1 MASIDELL
9 ESANQAGCDDELSFI
24 IDEHLRIITVPE
36 RGVVLGVEGDKD
48 VNRVR
53 FRMNRFYHG
62 SDLSEFCIRINYQNA
77 DGDINYFTVTEKTV
91 ETDSFCFIWTV
102 AADATMVKGTV
113 LFVVNCFMTDVDGVV
128 QKAYHTTLG
137 SGTVLEGLEPY
148 EGGDI
153 PEIVD
158 YLTHL
163 KNDLMIYSGTLVTG
177 AEEAA
182 AAASRS
188 ATEAAKA
195 VDITVPTKTSQLTND
210 SSWQTSAQVA
220 SAIQTAI
227 AKTGHASFQKVDTV
241 PGVDSA
247 TENVMYLV
255 LNPKTKHYDIYAKIK
270 GANGSY
276 TMEQLDDTT
285 VDLSGYMQKEN
296 GKRLMTDAEGTK
308 LAGIA
313 EGANKYTHPTYT
325 ARSSGLYKVTVDAS
339 GHVTEV
345 APVTKA
351 DITGLGIPGTNTT
364 YSPMSGATSSAAGTN
379 GLVPAPPAGAQ
390 GKFLR
395 GDGTWQ
401 PLVSYGEATATNA
414 GLMSAADKTKLDG
427 LVLATSAE
435 VKAMLDEVFAE
446 A

>member
-1 MASIDELL
+1 MA
-9 ESANQAGCDDELSFI
+9 
-24 IDEHLRIITVPE
+24 T
-36 RGVVLGVEGDKD
+36 
-48 VNRVR
+48 
-53 FRMNRFYHG
+53 Y
-62 SDLSEFCIRINYQNA
+62 DLSHIPELRDLQDLANR
-77 DGDINYFTVTEKTV
+77 
-91 ETDSFCFIWTV
+91 
-102 AADATMVKGTV
+102 
-113 LFVVNCFMTDVDGVV
+113 
-128 QKAYHTTLG
+128 QKARDEALK
-137 SGTVLEGLEPY
+137 VRVKALENK
-148 EGGDI
+148 GGQANVI
-153 PEIVD
+153 ETIKV
-158 YLTHL
+158 
-163 KNDLMIYSGTLVTG
+163 NGQAQAVN
-177 AEEAA
+177 
-182 AAASRS
+182 
-188 ATEAAKA
+188 AKA

-255 LNPKTKHYDIYAKIK
+255 LNHKTKHYDIYAKIK
-270 GANGSY
+270 GTNGSY

-285 VDLSGYMQKEN
+285 VDLSGYVQKEN
-296 GKRLMTDAEGTK
+296 GKRLMTDAESAK

-325 ARSSGLYKVTVDAS
+325 ARSSGLYKVTVDAY

-345 APVTKA
+345 APVTKE

>member
-1 MASIDELL
+1 MKAL
-9 ESANQAGCDDELSFI
+9 ENKGGQANVIETIKVNGQAQA
-24 IDEHLRIITVPE
+24 
-36 RGVVLGVEGDKD
+36 
-48 VNRVR
+48 VN
-53 FRMNRFYHG
+53 
-62 SDLSEFCIRINYQNA
+62 
-77 DGDINYFTVTEKTV
+77 
-91 ETDSFCFIWTV
+91 
-102 AADATMVKGTV
+102 
-113 LFVVNCFMTDVDGVV
+113 
-128 QKAYHTTLG
+128 
-137 SGTVLEGLEPY
+137 
-148 EGGDI
+148 
-153 PEIVD
+153 
-158 YLTHL
+158 
-163 KNDLMIYSGTLVTG
+163 
-177 AEEAA
+177 
-182 AAASRS
+182 
-188 ATEAAKA
+188 AKA

>member
-1 MASIDELL
+1 M
-9 ESANQAGCDDELSFI
+9 
-24 IDEHLRIITVPE
+24 
-36 RGVVLGVEGDKD
+36 
-48 VNRVR
+48 
-53 FRMNRFYHG
+53 
-62 SDLSEFCIRINYQNA
+62 
-77 DGDINYFTVTEKTV
+77 
-91 ETDSFCFIWTV
+91 
-102 AADATMVKGTV
+102 
-113 LFVVNCFMTDVDGVV
+113 
-128 QKAYHTTLG
+128 
-137 SGTVLEGLEPY
+137 
-148 EGGDI
+148 
-153 PEIVD
+153 
-158 YLTHL
+158 
-163 KNDLMIYSGTLVTG
+163 
-177 AEEAA
+177 
-182 AAASRS
+182 
-188 ATEAAKA
+188 
-195 VDITVPTKTSQLTND
+195 PTKTSQLTND

-247 TENVMYLV
+247 TKNVMYLV

-270 GANGSY
+270 GANGNY

>member
-1 MASIDELL
+1 MAYNEK
-9 ESANQAGCDDELSFI
+9 
-24 IDEHLRIITVPE
+24 HLAKLADLKA
-36 RGVVLGVEGDKD
+36 LGTKQKEV
-48 VNRVR
+48 
-53 FRMNRFYHG
+53 
-62 SDLSEFCIRINYQNA
+62 
-77 DGDINYFTVTEKTV
+77 
-91 ETDSFCFIWTV
+91 
-102 AADATMVKGTV
+102 ADALAERIDT
-113 LFVVNCFMTDVDGVV
+113 
-128 QKAYHTTLG
+128 
-137 SGTVLEGLEPY
+137 LEGVGSQANVIETIKVN
-148 EGGDI
+148 GQAQA
-153 PEIVD
+153 V
-158 YLTHL
+158 
-163 KNDLMIYSGTLVTG
+163 N
-177 AEEAA
+177 
-182 AAASRS
+182 
-188 ATEAAKA
+188 AKA

>member
-1 MASIDELL
+1 MA
-9 ESANQAGCDDELSFI
+9 
-24 IDEHLRIITVPE
+24 T
-36 RGVVLGVEGDKD
+36 
-48 VNRVR
+48 
-53 FRMNRFYHG
+53 Y
-62 SDLSEFCIRINYQNA
+62 DLSHIPELRDLQDLANR
-77 DGDINYFTVTEKTV
+77 
-91 ETDSFCFIWTV
+91 
-102 AADATMVKGTV
+102 
-113 LFVVNCFMTDVDGVV
+113 
-128 QKAYHTTLG
+128 QKARDEALKARMKA
-137 SGTVLEGLEPY
+137 LENN
-148 EGGDI
+148 GGQANVI
-153 PEIVD
+153 ETIKV
-158 YLTHL
+158 
-163 KNDLMIYSGTLVTG
+163 NGQAQAVN
-177 AEEAA
+177 
-182 AAASRS
+182 
-188 ATEAAKA
+188 AKA

>member
-1 MASIDELL
+1 M
-9 ESANQAGCDDELSFI
+9 
-24 IDEHLRIITVPE
+24 
-36 RGVVLGVEGDKD
+36 
-48 VNRVR
+48 
-53 FRMNRFYHG
+53 
-62 SDLSEFCIRINYQNA
+62 
-77 DGDINYFTVTEKTV
+77 
-91 ETDSFCFIWTV
+91 
-102 AADATMVKGTV
+102 
-113 LFVVNCFMTDVDGVV
+113 
-128 QKAYHTTLG
+128 
-137 SGTVLEGLEPY
+137 
-148 EGGDI
+148 
-153 PEIVD
+153 
-158 YLTHL
+158 
-163 KNDLMIYSGTLVTG
+163 
-177 AEEAA
+177 
-182 AAASRS
+182 
-188 ATEAAKA
+188 
-195 VDITVPTKTSQLTND
+195 PTKTSQLTND

-270 GANGSY
+270 GTNGSY

-285 VDLSGYMQKEN
+285 VDLSGYVQKEN
-296 GKRLMTDAEGTK
+296 GKRLMTDAESAK

-325 ARSSGLYKVTVDAS
+325 ARSSGLYKVTVDAY

-345 APVTKA
+345 APVTKE

>member
-1 MASIDELL
+1 MA
-9 ESANQAGCDDELSFI
+9 
-24 IDEHLRIITVPE
+24 T
-36 RGVVLGVEGDKD
+36 
-48 VNRVR
+48 
-53 FRMNRFYHG
+53 Y
-62 SDLSEFCIRINYQNA
+62 DLSHIPELRDLQDLANR
-77 DGDINYFTVTEKTV
+77 
-91 ETDSFCFIWTV
+91 
-102 AADATMVKGTV
+102 
-113 LFVVNCFMTDVDGVV
+113 
-128 QKAYHTTLG
+128 QKARDEALKAR
-137 SGTVLEGLEPY
+137 VKALENK
-148 EGGDI
+148 GGQANVI
-153 PEIVD
+153 ETIKV
-158 YLTHL
+158 
-163 KNDLMIYSGTLVTG
+163 NGQAQAVN
-177 AEEAA
+177 
-182 AAASRS
+182 
-188 ATEAAKA
+188 AKA

-270 GANGSY
+270 GTNGSY
-276 TMEQLDDTT
+276 TMEQLDDTA
-285 VDLSGYMQKEN
+285 VDLSGYVQKEN
-296 GKRLMTDAEGTK
+296 GKRLMTDAESAK

-325 ARSSGLYKVTVDAS
+325 ARSSGLYKVTVDAY

-345 APVTKA
+345 APVTKE

-379 GLVPAPPAGAQ
+379 GLAPAPPAGAQ

>member
-1 MASIDELL
+1 MKAL
-9 ESANQAGCDDELSFI
+9 ENKGGQANVIETIKVNGQAQA
-24 IDEHLRIITVPE
+24 
-36 RGVVLGVEGDKD
+36 
-48 VNRVR
+48 VN
-53 FRMNRFYHG
+53 
-62 SDLSEFCIRINYQNA
+62 
-77 DGDINYFTVTEKTV
+77 
-91 ETDSFCFIWTV
+91 
-102 AADATMVKGTV
+102 
-113 LFVVNCFMTDVDGVV
+113 
-128 QKAYHTTLG
+128 
-137 SGTVLEGLEPY
+137 
-148 EGGDI
+148 
-153 PEIVD
+153 
-158 YLTHL
+158 
-163 KNDLMIYSGTLVTG
+163 
-177 AEEAA
+177 
-182 AAASRS
+182 
-188 ATEAAKA
+188 AKA

-296 GKRLMTDAEGTK
+296 GKRLMTDAESAK

-325 ARSSGLYKVTVDAS
+325 ARSSGLYKVTVDAY

-345 APVTKA
+345 APVTKE

-364 YSPMSGATSSAAGTN
+364 YSPMSGATSSSSGTN

>member
-1 MASIDELL
+1 MA
-9 ESANQAGCDDELSFI
+9 
-24 IDEHLRIITVPE
+24 T
-36 RGVVLGVEGDKD
+36 
-48 VNRVR
+48 
-53 FRMNRFYHG
+53 Y
-62 SDLSEFCIRINYQNA
+62 DLSHIPELRDLQDLANR
-77 DGDINYFTVTEKTV
+77 
-91 ETDSFCFIWTV
+91 
-102 AADATMVKGTV
+102 
-113 LFVVNCFMTDVDGVV
+113 
-128 QKAYHTTLG
+128 QKARYEALLKA
-137 SGTVLEGLEPY
+137 LENK
-148 EGGDI
+148 GGQANVI
-153 PEIVD
+153 ETIKV
-158 YLTHL
+158 
-163 KNDLMIYSGTLVTG
+163 NGQAQAVN
-177 AEEAA
+177 
-182 AAASRS
+182 
-188 ATEAAKA
+188 AKA
-195 VDITVPTKTSQLTND
+195 VDI
-210 SSWQTSAQVA
+210 
-220 SAIQTAI
+220 
-227 AKTGHASFQKVDTV
+227 TV

-270 GANGSY
+270 GTNGSY

-285 VDLSGYMQKEN
+285 VDLSGYVQKEN
-296 GKRLMTDAEGTK
+296 GKRLMTDAESAK

-325 ARSSGLYKVTVDAS
+325 ARSSGLYKVTVDAY

-345 APVTKA
+345 APVTKE

>member
-1 MASIDELL
+1 MKAL
-9 ESANQAGCDDELSFI
+9 ENKGGQANVIETIKVNGQAQA
-24 IDEHLRIITVPE
+24 
-36 RGVVLGVEGDKD
+36 
-48 VNRVR
+48 VN
-53 FRMNRFYHG
+53 
-62 SDLSEFCIRINYQNA
+62 
-77 DGDINYFTVTEKTV
+77 
-91 ETDSFCFIWTV
+91 
-102 AADATMVKGTV
+102 
-113 LFVVNCFMTDVDGVV
+113 
-128 QKAYHTTLG
+128 
-137 SGTVLEGLEPY
+137 
-148 EGGDI
+148 
-153 PEIVD
+153 
-158 YLTHL
+158 
-163 KNDLMIYSGTLVTG
+163 
-177 AEEAA
+177 
-182 AAASRS
+182 
-188 ATEAAKA
+188 AKA

-270 GANGSY
+270 GTNGSY

-285 VDLSGYMQKEN
+285 VDLSGYVQKEN
-296 GKRLMTDAEGTK
+296 GKRLMTDAESAK

-325 ARSSGLYKVTVDAS
+325 ARSSGLYKVTVDAY

-345 APVTKA
+345 APVTKE

>member
-1 MASIDELL
+1 MATYDLSHIPELRDLQDLANRQKARDEALK
-9 ESANQAGCDDELSFI
+9 A
-24 IDEHLRIITVPE
+24 
-36 RGVVLGVEGDKD
+36 
-48 VNRVR
+48 
-53 FRMNRFYHG
+53 RMNALENKG
-62 SDLSEFCIRINYQNA
+62 GQANVI
-77 DGDINYFTVTEKTV
+77 
-91 ETDSFCFIWTV
+91 ETI
-102 AADATMVKGTV
+102 K
-113 LFVVNCFMTDVDGVV
+113 VNGQAQAV
-128 QKAYHTTLG
+128 
-137 SGTVLEGLEPY
+137 
-148 EGGDI
+148 
-153 PEIVD
+153 
-158 YLTHL
+158 
-163 KNDLMIYSGTLVTG
+163 N
-177 AEEAA
+177 
-182 AAASRS
+182 
-188 ATEAAKA
+188 AKA

-276 TMEQLDDTT
+276 TMEQLDDTA

>member
-1 MASIDELL
+1 MA
-9 ESANQAGCDDELSFI
+9 
-24 IDEHLRIITVPE
+24 T
-36 RGVVLGVEGDKD
+36 
-48 VNRVR
+48 
-53 FRMNRFYHG
+53 Y
-62 SDLSEFCIRINYQNA
+62 DLSHIPELRDLQDLANR
-77 DGDINYFTVTEKTV
+77 
-91 ETDSFCFIWTV
+91 
-102 AADATMVKGTV
+102 
-113 LFVVNCFMTDVDGVV
+113 
-128 QKAYHTTLG
+128 QKARDEALKAR
-137 SGTVLEGLEPY
+137 VNALENK
-148 EGGDI
+148 GGQANVI
-153 PEIVD
+153 ETIKV
-158 YLTHL
+158 
-163 KNDLMIYSGTLVTG
+163 NGQAQAVN
-177 AEEAA
+177 
-182 AAASRS
+182 
-188 ATEAAKA
+188 AKA

-270 GANGSY
+270 GTNGSY

-285 VDLSGYMQKEN
+285 VDLSGYVQKEN
-296 GKRLMTDAEGTK
+296 GKRLMTDAESAK

-325 ARSSGLYKVTVDAS
+325 ARSSGLYKVTVDAY

-345 APVTKA
+345 APVTKE

>member
-1 MASIDELL
+1 MAYNEEKLARL
-9 ESANQAGCDDELSFI
+9 K
-24 IDEHLRIITVPE
+24 HLKQ
-36 RGVVLGVEGDKD
+36 L
-48 VNRVR
+48 
-53 FRMNRFYHG
+53 
-62 SDLSEFCIRINYQNA
+62 A
-77 DGDINYFTVTEKTV
+77 
-91 ETDSFCFIWTV
+91 
-102 AADATMVKGTV
+102 
-113 LFVVNCFMTDVDGVV
+113 
-128 QKAYHTTLG
+128 QKAKAESDAVATRVKALEDVG
-137 SGTVLEGLEPY
+137 AQANVIESIKVNGTAQAISSKSV
-148 EGGDI
+148 
-153 PEIVD
+153 
-158 YLTHL
+158 
-163 KNDLMIYSGTLVTG
+163 N
-177 AEEAA
+177 
-182 AAASRS
+182 
-188 ATEAAKA
+188 
-195 VDITVPTKTSQLTND
+195 ITVPTKVGDLTND
-210 SSWQTSAQVA
+210 QKFQTETQV
-220 SAIQTAI
+220 STAI
-227 AKTGHASFQKVDTV
+227 SKAVAAADHLKRKVVNSTADIDLKAADASQYIYMVSKGTAGEADKYDEYMVID
-241 PGVDSA
+241 GVLEKMGDW
-247 TENVMYLV
+247 
-255 LNPKTKHYDIYAKIK
+255 
-270 GANGSY
+270 G
-276 TMEQLDDTT
+276 
-285 VDLSGYMQKEN
+285 VDLSGYVQKET
-296 GKRLMTDAEGTK
+296 GKGLSTNDYTTAEKTK
-308 LAGIA
+308 LGGIE